1 MHSSWMN
8 QSMAMPIHQSRYK
21 VNSTI
26 KNWEKKKETV
36 VFQASNR
43 LGDRPIPRSVHFFK
57 TNRFPTVSFQV
68 LSIDFI
74 SFLSMIFL
82 NRHHCQAD
90 NTDDNVFWN
99 GQKNGS
105 NLLYEVRR
113 RVEQGFAGLNLSRI
127 GVLPGFIEFYS
138 ILLSFIGLRRLFDQ
152 VLPGFPGFYRVSLS
166 VIRFD
171 WVLPGFTG
179 FT

>member
-26 KNWEKKKETV
+26 KNWEKKKETI

-113 RVEQGFAGLNLSRI
+113 RVEQGFAGLNR
-127 GVLPGFIEFYS
+127 VFKRFFTGFSWFFTE
-138 ILLSFIGLRRLFDQ
+138 
-152 VLPGFPGFYRVSLS
+152 FYRVSS
-166 VIRFD
+166 SFTRFY
-171 WVLPGFTG
+171 
-179 FT
+179 